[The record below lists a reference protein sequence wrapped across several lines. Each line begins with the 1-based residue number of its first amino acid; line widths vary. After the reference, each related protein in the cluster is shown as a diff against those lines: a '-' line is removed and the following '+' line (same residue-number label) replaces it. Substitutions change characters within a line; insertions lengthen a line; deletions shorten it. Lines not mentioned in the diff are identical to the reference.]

1 MSQITRRALPALL
14 GLPLLATA
22 ARAQVPDRVSARLD
36 WSTWG
41 VHAPF
46 HLALA
51 KGWFERHGIAASFED
66 GNGSVST
73 VQLVGNGQF
82 DIGHAAL
89 GPMIMARGRGVPVR
103 AVATFMRQND
113 IGVMLPE
120 GAGITTIA
128 ALRGKRLAYTPGS
141 LETPFIDRFL
151 AAGGLKRDDV
161 ELLSVDAAGK
171 VGLYVN
177 NRADGMF
184 STIPFTLP
192 SVRAQ
197 RASSTIR
204 FADHGLAF
212 PSFGL
217 FATERAIA
225 EKGPALGRFASV
237 VAGAWAYILDGHED
251 EAVRAVVAAR
261 PQSRLQPAVLREQI
275 ELIRGYVATEATKG
289 QPIGPMAEADWAEAA
304 ANLAAAGQ
312 IPKAEAADTYF
323 TNTLLDTGIIADV
336 AKGATGAAAR

>member
-1 MSQITRRALPALL
+1 MLLTTRRILPV
-14 GLPLLATA
+14 LLASPFLSKQ
-22 ARAQVPDRVSARLD
+22 ARAAERVTARLD

-51 KGWFERHGIAASFED
+51 KGWFERHGVAAQFED
-66 GNGSVST
+66 GNGSTAT
-73 VQLVGNGQF
+73 VQIVGNGGF

-103 AVATFMRQND
+103 ATAAFLRQND
-113 IGVMLPE
+113 IGAMLPE
-120 GAGITTIA
+120 GSGITTIA
-128 ALRGKRLAYTPGS
+128 ALRGKKLAYTPGS
-141 LETPFIDRFL
+141 LEAPFIDRFL
-151 AAGGLKRDDV
+151 AAGGLKRDDL
-161 ELLSVDAAGK
+161 ELQSVDAAGK

-177 NRADGMF
+177 NRVDGML

-197 RASSTIR
+197 RPSIAIR

-217 FATERAIA
+217 FATERSIA
-225 EKGPALGRFASV
+225 QKPDALRRFSSV
-237 VAGAWAYILDGHED
+237 VAGTWSYILDGHED
-251 EAVRAVVAAR
+251 EAVRAIIAAR
-261 PQSRLQPAVLREQI
+261 PQARLQPAVLREQI
-275 ELIRGYVATEATKG
+275 ELIRGYVTTEATKG

-312 IPKAEAADTYF
+312 IPKAEPAGAYF
-323 TNTLLDTGIIADV
+323 DATLLDTRIIEDL
-336 AKGATGAAAR
+336 AKGASGAAPR